1 MKRRLHS
8 KKSIDPIATHP
19 VIAKCTLSVVATDD
33 ERSRKEDQSDVQG
46 ISQDP
51 EQLQRPPQQTQSQ
64 LPLAQTTVNKISS
77 TKNLTQWKFRL
88 QTKDGSPPVGSF
100 VYFRLSALLV
110 RFLLIS
116 LSFAGVRGQRQRATK
131 SFTLLSLRQL
141 QAQSTSA
148 PTAASASSST
158 PAPTR
163 TRLPTKNP
171 SSTTTSPSISPKPT
185 IVVTQAPSRTPSF
198 APSSVPVSLSRRR
211 YQQSFVVTNVTFFS
225 EQQTLQLMSLYQS
238 YTPILVPSISANITT
253 TCDMLVTDQSISSP
267 IVNNQ
272 TQDQNDISFTCTYES
287 VTVNTTSLP
296 NKLLVFLNDATQRH
310 NITITLRDL
319 GFPVLDTQ
327 DTVFSVVITPSPT
340 ISAAPSHPPSSSPT
354 RTATP
359 STIIPTLLPTT
370 KFAPT
375 ARPTDSSLPPTN
387 TPPNAGNGNNNQKLP
402 VAVIASLTVL
412 AGVAILVGLVVY
424 YQRSKRKRFPNN
436 APPRTTARP
445 GRIGLGGE
453 LDPELSADGFD
464 TGYGMEKAG
473 ADGVLGAIISQGGA
487 SVNSNNS
494 LLSAGSGMGDESV
507 DEFDGAKHLQDEFD
521 QYKDQNLEILRSN
534 VEGNLTGFEGIMSA
548 AVTKALMGE
557 ETAKLDPAD
566 LMWGCQGAPT
576 GEEIEASALCEVSD
590 WLKRNETSPVERKRA
605 FMQDLLNKMVA
616 SVRYGVLGA
625 DDASRT
631 IHESAALL
639 GLQIANELPM
649 TTVIISGMRK
659 TVQAAEL
666 IKAMRE
672 FGDIDTAAVAPG
684 LKGFGIVRFRHP
696 KSVERAMRRYRT
708 TEIVVQDVAVQM
720 KVLMPS
726 GEVQS
731 RT

>member
-1 MKRRLHS
+1 M
-8 KKSIDPIATHP
+8 
-19 VIAKCTLSVVATDD
+19 
-33 ERSRKEDQSDVQG
+33 
-46 ISQDP
+46 
-51 EQLQRPPQQTQSQ
+51 
-64 LPLAQTTVNKISS
+64 
-77 TKNLTQWKFRL
+77 
-88 QTKDGSPPVGSF
+88 
-100 VYFRLSALLV
+100 
-110 RFLLIS
+110 
-116 LSFAGVRGQRQRATK
+116 
-131 SFTLLSLRQL
+131 
-141 QAQSTSA
+141 
-148 PTAASASSST
+148 
-158 PAPTR
+158 
-163 TRLPTKNP
+163 
-171 SSTTTSPSISPKPT
+171 
-185 IVVTQAPSRTPSF
+185 PSF
-198 APSSVPVSLSRRR
+198 APSPVPVSLSRRR

-225 EQQTLQLMSLYQS
+225 VQQTVQLMTLYQS
-238 YTPILVPSISANITT
+238 YTPILAPSISENITT
-253 TCDMLVTDQSISSP
+253 TCDMQVTDQSISSP

-272 TQDQNDISFTCTYES
+272 TEDQNDISFTCSYES
-287 VTVNTTSLP
+287 TTVNTTSLP
-296 NKLLVFLNDATQRH
+296 NKLLVLLNDATQRH
-310 NITITLRDL
+310 NITITLQDL

-354 RTATP
+354 RTAAP
-359 STIIPTLLPTT
+359 STIIPTVLPTT

-387 TPPNAGNGNNNQKLP
+387 LPPNSGNGNNNQKLP

-424 YQRSKRKRFPNN
+424 YQRSKRKRFPHNV
-436 APPRTTARP
+436 PPRTTARP
-445 GRIGLGGE
+445 GRTGLGGE
-453 LDPELSADGFD
+453 LEPELSAGGLE
-464 TGYGMEKAG
+464 TGYGMEKPG
-473 ADGVLGAIISQGGA
+473 SDGVLGAIISQGGA

-557 ETAKLDPAD
+557 ETAKLVHPAD

-696 KSVERAMRRYRT
+696 KSVERAMRRYRNS
-708 TEIVVQDVAVQM
+708 EIVVQDVAVQM